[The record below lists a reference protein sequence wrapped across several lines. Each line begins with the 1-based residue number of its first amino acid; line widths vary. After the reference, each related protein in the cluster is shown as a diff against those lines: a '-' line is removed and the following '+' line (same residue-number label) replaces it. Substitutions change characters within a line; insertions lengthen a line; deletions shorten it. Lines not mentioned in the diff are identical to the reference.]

1 MSGTG
6 YFAQVE
12 SDGLVTDVRRVSAER
27 IAANPDLYLGV
38 WIEVPD
44 MAQYPAAGWVWAD
57 GVFMPPPASGLPVLD
72 GDETA

>member
-1 MSGTG
+1 MAGTG

-12 SDGLVTDVRRVSAER
+12 ADGLVTDLRRVSSER
-27 IAANPDLYLGV
+27 IAANPDLYPGI

-57 GVFMPPPASGLPVLD
+57 GVFTPPPASERPVLNWD
-72 GDETA
+72 DTA